1 MMHTFDPFQ
10 ANVSIFAGRSK
21 LIVALE
27 REAINRRCVL
37 LFGGRQ
43 SGKTTLLLKVHES
56 LQRSVSVENLD
67 TFTCPVYIDL
77 TRLPV
82 EATPSDFFT
91 YLVVRTI
98 ESCKATI
105 DGFPINS
112 LEENRC
118 VTVEDF
124 SSRILSITSSAGN
137 VDLTILF
144 LIDESER
151 VLGERFPRGFQDN
164 LFTILY
170 GSELAAQAKIG
181 MVFAGAQQLFVFSED
196 DTSPIGS
203 RAAYYYIQN
212 FSKDDVGVLVKNIE
226 TSYALSIEENVAL
239 KLHSITGGHA
249 GLTVRLWDF
258 IQRNEINTVEHLSSS
273 LAIFRTEC
281 SQLLR
286 LWAVA
291 LSKQARAVHDVLAV
305 NDKIPN
311 SQVVSI
317 FKDHGWDPM
326 LSEKAIDEIL
336 FTGIGKYENGF
347 LSAINEVY
355 WGYIK
360 EYIFVDEVPPAPH
373 NDMNDGPTHDAIWSL
388 IESAEISLR
397 SYVRY
402 IYEKTFG
409 VAVQAKIEQAL
420 GGAAF
425 KKVQGNVVKSN
436 ARYKYTPRD
445 QILGIFDGLYLGQL
459 GQLMLWRDA
468 WAAFSHLAQDKREL
482 EIMLAPINAVRTDK
496 AHFYSVPIR
505 ELIRCK
511 LHCEDLI
518 YLIDQHS
525 PKNTL

>member
-1 MMHTFDPFQ
+1 MHNFDPFQ
-10 ANVSIFAGRSK
+10 ANVRIFAGRKK
-21 LIVALE
+21 LVVDLE

-56 LQRSVSVENLD
+56 LQRSVSVEKLD
-67 TFTCPVYIDL
+67 TFTCPVFIDL

-82 EATPSDFFT
+82 EATPGDFFT
-91 YLVVRTI
+91 YLILRAV
-98 ESCKATI
+98 ESCKASI
-105 DGFPINS
+105 DKFPINP
-112 LEENRC
+112 LQENAC
-118 VTVEDF
+118 VTIEDF
-124 SSRILSITSSAGN
+124 SSKILAITNSAGN

-164 LFTILY
+164 LFAILY
-170 GSELAAQAKIG
+170 GSELSGQAKIG

-203 RAAYYYIQN
+203 RAAYHYLQN
-212 FSKDDVGVLVKNIE
+212 LSKDDVGALVKNIE
-226 TSYALSIEENVAL
+226 TVYSLSIEEHVAFEI
-239 KLHSITGGHA
+239 HSITGGHA

-258 IQRNEINTVEHLSSS
+258 IKRNEVNSIEQLSSA
-273 LAIFRTEC
+273 LVAFRTEC
-281 SQLLR
+281 RQLLR

-291 LSKQARAVHDVLAV
+291 LSKQARAIHDVLAL
-305 NDKIPN
+305 NNKIP
-311 SQVVSI
+311 SSRIVSI
-317 FKDHGWDPM
+317 FKENGWDPM
-326 LSEKAIDEIL
+326 LSEKAIDELL
-336 FTGIGKYENGF
+336 FTGIGSYESGF

-355 WGYIK
+355 WGYAK
-360 EYIFVDEVPPAPH
+360 EYVVAGEILPPPY
-373 NDMNDGPTHDAIWSL
+373 NDTIEDPTHDAIWSL

-397 SYVRY
+397 SYVRS
-402 IYEKTFG
+402 IYETAFG
-409 VAVQAKIEQAL
+409 SNVSAKIEQAL
-420 GGAAF
+420 GGPAF

-445 QILGIFDGLYLGQL
+445 EVLGIFDGLYLGQL
-459 GQLMLWRDA
+459 SQLIISKDA

-496 AHFYSVPIR
+496 AHFYSVPVR
-505 ELIRCK
+505 ELARCK

-518 YLIDQHS
+518 FLIEKHS
-525 PKNTL
+525 PKNAL

>member
-10 ANVSIFAGRSK
+10 ANVSIYAGRSK

-67 TFTCPVYIDL
+67 TFTCPVFIDL

-105 DGFPINS
+105 DGFPTNS

-203 RAAYYYIQN
+203 RAAYYYIKN

-226 TSYALSIEENVAL
+226 TRYAVSIDENVAL
-239 KLHSITGGHA
+239 ELHSITGGHA

-258 IQRNEINTVEHLSSS
+258 IQRNKINNVEHLSSS

-311 SQVVSI
+311 SQIVSI
-317 FKDHGWDPM
+317 FKHHGWDPM
-326 LSEKAIDEIL
+326 LSEKAIDELL

-355 WGYIK
+355 WGYVK
-360 EYIFVDEVPPAPH
+360 EYIFVEEIPPASH
-373 NDMNDGPTHDAIWSL
+373 NDMNDDSMHDAVWSL

-409 VAVQAKIEQAL
+409 VAVHAKIEQAL
-420 GGAAF
+420 GSAAF
-425 KKVQGNVVKSN
+425 KKVQGNVAKSN

-445 QILGIFDGLYLGQL
+445 HMVGIFDGLYLGQL

-482 EIMLAPINAVRTDK
+482 ELMLVPINTVRTDK

-505 ELIRCK
+505 ELTRCK

-525 PKNTL
+525 PKNAL